1 MQDITIGVSSG
12 GAGGI
17 LGVLMTLGFIWAKA
31 KLNGKANSNQGPSA
45 NACPTTAAKLEVL
58 AADHVRQDNI
68 LGKLADARVETST
81 LLKQQVKATETQT
94 ELLRDRLPPR

>member
-1 MQDITIGVSSG
+1 MQDITIGISSG
-12 GAGGI
+12 GAGGVV
-17 LGVLMTLGFIWAKA
+17 GVLITLGFIWAKA
-31 KLNGKANSNQGPSA
+31 KLNGKPPSTQVPSA

-68 LGKLADARVETST
+68 LDKLADSRVETGGALKT
-81 LLKQQVKATETQT
+81 LIKATETQT